1 MEHVLNETLTGS
13 STRHN
18 YRKFQFKK
26 QIDFFIF
33 LRCHGT
39 GLRLKPIFCFRISL
53 TRLDYSYERDNLAL
67 GMKLFESVHE

>member
-18 YRKFQFKK
+18 YRKFQFEK

-39 GLRLKPIFCFRISL
+39 GPVYGSNQFFVLE
-53 TRLDYSYERDNLAL
+53 Y
-67 GMKLFESVHE
+67 H